1 LCAAPGS
8 WSQVLA
14 QKLPRSEAETHIV
27 AVDLQTMAPL
37 PGVTCLKGDIT
48 RKETADEIIAR
59 LGGNK
64 AQLVVCDGK
73 SIRSLNRISETFP

>member
-1 LCAAPGS
+1 MKCICGISIFYRS

-14 QKLPRSEAETHIV
+14 QKLPRSDTTSHIV
-27 AVDLQTMAPL
+27 AVDLQTMAPI

-48 RKETADEIIAR
+48 RKETADEIIAK
-59 LGGNK
+59 LGGTK

-73 SIRSLNRISETFP
+73 L